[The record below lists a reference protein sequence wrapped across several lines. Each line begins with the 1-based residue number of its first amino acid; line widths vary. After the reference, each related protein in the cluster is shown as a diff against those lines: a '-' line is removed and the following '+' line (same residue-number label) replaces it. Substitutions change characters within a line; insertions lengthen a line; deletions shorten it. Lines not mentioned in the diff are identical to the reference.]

1 MKSSPKIKMSRS
13 VPSAGSGLCAV
24 LTWFD
29 VTLLAAEPLGK
40 LMAVPHQQLLVGLH
54 RPDGVEVNVAV
65 VLASHQVLFGQRVSR
80 VDVSHPVA
88 SVDIVAVDKVLKL
101 PSTVNLERD

>member
-1 MKSSPKIKMSRS
+1 MLA
-13 VPSAGSGLCAV
+13 VGLCAV

-40 LMAVPHQQLLVGLH
+40 LMAVPNQQLLVGLH

-65 VLASHQVLFGQRVSR
+65 VLASHEVLFGQRVSR